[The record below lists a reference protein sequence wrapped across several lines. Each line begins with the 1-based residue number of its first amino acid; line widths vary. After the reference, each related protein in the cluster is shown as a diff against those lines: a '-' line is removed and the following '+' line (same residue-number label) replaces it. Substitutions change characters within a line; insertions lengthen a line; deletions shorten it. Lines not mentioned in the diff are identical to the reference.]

1 MIARHVPTW
10 FIDTD
15 TLTQYRNTPSLMS
28 AQFAHDYTAS
38 SSHLAHALKPHYL
51 SLARDPDFRTSL
63 SSEQLPCMLL
73 EDVKYLLRLLT
84 MKGPKIGTPLLCGY
98 PLLAVSLL
106 CFYPP
111 LAAILSIAIQSIC
124 LATIYPVAHHSTGIY
139 VSVSITYL
147 YKLIVSSHLLWMLID
162 SCTIHLQLS
171 YLSHI
176 MVIP

>member
-1 MIARHVPTW
+1 
-10 FIDTD
+10 
-15 TLTQYRNTPSLMS
+15 
-28 AQFAHDYTAS
+28 
-38 SSHLAHALKPHYL
+38 
-51 SLARDPDFRTSL
+51 L

-73 EDVKYLLRLLT
+73 EDVNYLLRLLT
-84 MKGPKIGTPLLCGY
+84 MKGPKIGPLFSVAIRSLR
-98 PLLAVSLL
+98 LSLL

-111 LAAILSIAIQSIC
+111 LAAILSIAIQSIF